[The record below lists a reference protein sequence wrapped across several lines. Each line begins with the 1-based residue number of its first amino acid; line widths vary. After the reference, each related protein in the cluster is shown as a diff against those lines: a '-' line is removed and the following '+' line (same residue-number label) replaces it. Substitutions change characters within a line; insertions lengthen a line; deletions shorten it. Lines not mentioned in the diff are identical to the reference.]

1 VSVLRSVA
9 SLTAIL
15 VIGSGC
21 TVVRTEG
28 TPPAESDV
36 TSVTQAT
43 TSTVVPTTITTT
55 TITTTTIT
63 TTTTTMVPTT
73 SIATTSTAAPSTT
86 ASTTASTTSTTTAAS
101 TTVPSPST
109 SAPETDD
116 PDTDPDVDPDTD
128 PDAEVETPGLDVYDP
143 ACVVSARRGDTFVRI
158 ARLVDNESP
167 DSEGLRIE
175 NGVLIGPPAR
185 GQLLDVCVGN
195 GIDDITGE
203 TRGDPGEAIRQR
215 AVIRQQEKLN
225 GLFEGYG
232 IRELLVDGV
241 SGPVTRQRLC
251 AFRLSHGLPV
261 TLTDMEAGSDEEK
274 ILMSATD
281 LLVPA
286 NEAVLAPRW
295 ILIDRTCQI
304 MFTGEGFERLV
315 YVFATSTGSEGYET
329 RLQNRT
335 AAFRFN
341 PATDNGGWHNS
352 SLYPVEEDNPLN
364 GNMYKPLYF
373 DNGQAIHGAGNVP
386 TSPAS
391 KGCARLR
398 VENQD
403 MLVDWLGL
411 TDSGPTSS
419 PSRLGVAVSVQGTWG

>member
-1 VSVLRSVA
+1 
-9 SLTAIL
+9 
-15 VIGSGC
+15 
-21 TVVRTEG
+21 
-28 TPPAESDV
+28 
-36 TSVTQAT
+36 
-43 TSTVVPTTITTT
+43 
-55 TITTTTIT
+55 
-63 TTTTTMVPTT
+63 
-73 SIATTSTAAPSTT
+73 
-86 ASTTASTTSTTTAAS
+86 
-101 TTVPSPST
+101 
-109 SAPETDD
+109 
-116 PDTDPDVDPDTD
+116 
-128 PDAEVETPGLDVYDP
+128 
-143 ACVVSARRGDTFVRI
+143 VRI

-167 DSEGLRIE
+167 DPEGLRIE
-175 NGVLIGPPAR
+175 NGVLVGDPAR

-195 GIDDITGE
+195 GIDDISGE

-225 GLFEGYG
+225 ELFEGYG
-232 IRELLVDGV
+232 IRELLVDGI

-274 ILMSATD
+274 VLMRAKE

-304 MFTGEGFERLV
+304 MFAGEGYERLV
-315 YVFATSTGSEGYET
+315 FVFPTSTGSEGYET

-335 AAFRFN
+335 AAFRYN

-352 SLYPVEEDNPLN
+352 SLYPVEADNPLN

-419 PSRLGVAVSVQGTWG
+419 PSRIGVAVSVQGTWG

>member
-1 VSVLRSVA
+1 VA

-21 TVVRTEG
+21 SVARTEG
-28 TPPAESDV
+28 APPAQTDV
-36 TSVTQAT
+36 SPVTQAT
-43 TSTVVPTTITTT
+43 ASTLVPE
-55 TITTTTIT
+55 T
-63 TTTTTMVPTT
+63 TTTTSAPTS
-73 SIATTSTAAPSTT
+73 SIATTSTVAPSTT
-86 ASTTASTTSTTTAAS
+86 TTTTSTTTVAS
-101 TTVPSPST
+101 TTEPSPST

-116 PDTDPDVDPDTD
+116 ADAVDADAVDPDAAEPDAAD
-128 PDAEVETPGLDVYDP
+128 PDAADPDEGAAPDVPDVYD
-143 ACVVSARRGDTFVRI
+143 AECVVVVRRGDTFVRI
-158 ARLVDNESP
+158 ARTVDNESP
-167 DSEGLRIE
+167 DPEGLRIE
-175 NGVLIGPPAR
+175 NGVLTGQPTR

-195 GIDDITGE
+195 GIDDVTGE
-203 TRGDPGEAIRQR
+203 TRGDPGEAIRAR

-225 GLFEGYG
+225 ELFEGYG

-274 ILMSATD
+274 VLMRASD

-304 MFTGEGFERLV
+304 MFAGEGYERLV
-315 YVFATSTGSEGYET
+315 YVFPTSTGSEGFET

-335 AAFRFN
+335 AAFRYN

-352 SLYPVEEDNPLN
+352 SLYPVDADNPLN

-411 TDSGPTSS
+411 TDSGATSS
-419 PSRLGVAVSVQGTWG
+419 PSRIGVAVSVQGVWG